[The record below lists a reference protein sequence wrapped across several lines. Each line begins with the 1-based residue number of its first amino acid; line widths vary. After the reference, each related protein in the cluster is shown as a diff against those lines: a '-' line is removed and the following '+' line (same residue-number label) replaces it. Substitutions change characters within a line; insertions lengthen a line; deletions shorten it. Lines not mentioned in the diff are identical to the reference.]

1 MSDPSEDVRA
11 KLRRSIN
18 HEFVRM
24 EDDFDVTRS
33 HRMELVD
40 KLTEAAK
47 KVTLTRPD
55 SEGNHQVSD
64 DTGTA
69 LQVVTVAL
77 KALGDVE
84 KANAASI
91 SLKLKQNEQ
100 AIASSQASKDR
111 MAIILAA
118 TAPGRIVDTNSVD
131 SLEEHLEEMFDSTT
145 IKDFELK
152 SSARDLN
159 D

>member
-1 MSDPSEDVRA
+1 
-11 KLRRSIN
+11 
-18 HEFVRM
+18 M